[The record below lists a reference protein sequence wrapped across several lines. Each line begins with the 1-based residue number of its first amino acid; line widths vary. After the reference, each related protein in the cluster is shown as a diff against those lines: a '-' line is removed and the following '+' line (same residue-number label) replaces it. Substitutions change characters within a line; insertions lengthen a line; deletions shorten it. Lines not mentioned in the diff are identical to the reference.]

1 MGLAVRRYMGSGFL
15 SVEIGWT
22 EVLLFIITWYLLLR
36 YWEKSGKLDE
46 WNASRIFFGMVLMV
60 RTKKGKSA
68 LEKVS
73 KPRKF
78 WRIYGEVSL
87 WVCWGAMLIV
97 AVGIILA
104 IVSAI
109 LMGNQ
114 AEARPVSELVAIP
127 GLSPIIPLGWGIIAF
142 VFCLVIHEYGHGIQA
157 RAHGMRV
164 RNFGLLMA
172 GPLPLG
178 AFAEPEYT
186 EIANSP
192 RRERQRM
199 FAAGPATN
207 IFAAFILMI
216 ILGQVAGQFDPANPG
231 VHSSQIIAESGAD
244 EAGLEAWD
252 VITSINGSSIED
264 TEDFTNV
271 MEGLSS
277 NQTVTMEVV
286 RYSSGQRET
295 LNVNLTDKY
304 EHYLD
309 LGYSEE
315 LVDSMDIEKGDA
327 FLGVENL
334 AGGTA
339 GVDRLAGWAHPDF
352 EASALGYV
360 ITVPINTLQILVTP
374 FEYKGIAIHP
384 AQEEMLASGD
394 GWLASTIGLSG
405 LLFLVNLLFWLIW
418 VNRLLGFTNLFPM
431 IPFDGGHLF
440 KDIVHG
446 TMSGIR
452 NVGKKTG
459 LYNLHPLWVEHVTRK
474 ASSVSSL
481 LLLIFMIFLIGAPY
495 L

>member
-1 MGLAVRRYMGSGFL
+1 MASGFL
-15 SVEIGWT
+15 SIQIGWT
-22 EVLLFIITWYLLLR
+22 EVFLAVLLWYLLLR
-36 YWEKSGKLDE
+36 HWENSGKLDQ

-60 RTKKGKSA
+60 RTGKGKET

-78 WRIYGEVSL
+78 WRAYGELSL
-87 WVCWGAMLIV
+87 WVCWGAMFFV
-97 AVGIILA
+97 AAGIILA

-109 LMGNQ
+109 LYGNQ

-127 GLSPIIPLGWGIIAF
+127 GLSPIIPLGWGVIAF
-142 VFCLVIHEYGHGIQA
+142 VVCLVIHEFGHGIQA

-178 AFAEPEYT
+178 AFAEPEYN
-186 EIANSP
+186 EIVNSP

-207 IFAAFILMI
+207 IFAAFILI
-216 ILGQVAGQFDPANPG
+216 VLLGQVAGQFSAADPG
-231 VHSSQIIAESGAD
+231 VHSSQIIVDSGAD

-252 VITSINGSSIED
+252 VITTINGTEISTSDDFAEIMED
-264 TEDFTNV
+264 
-271 MEGLSS
+271 LSA
-277 NQTVTMEVV
+277 NQIVPIEVV
-286 RYSSGQRET
+286 RYSDGSEET

-304 EHYLD
+304 DYYLE
-309 LGYSEE
+309 LGYEE
-315 LVDSMDIEKGDA
+315 DLLDSMGIEQGDA
-327 FLGVENL
+327 FLGVQNL

-352 EASALGYV
+352 ETSPLGYV
-360 ITVPINTLQILVTP
+360 ISVPINTLQILITP
-374 FEYKGIAIHP
+374 FEYQGVAIHP
-384 AQEEMLASGD
+384 AQEEMLDSGD

-405 LLFLVNLLFWLIW
+405 LLFLINLLFWLIW
-418 VNRLLGFTNLFPM
+418 VNILLGFTNLFPM

-446 TMSGIR
+446 IMTGIR

-459 LYNLHPLWVEHVTRK
+459 LYKLHPLWVEHVTRK
-474 ASSVSSL
+474 ASSLSSL
-481 LLLIFMIFLIGAPY
+481 LLLVAMVFLIGAPY